1 MKTKIMINNTIYESV
16 EAFCRAYN
24 VKRKDVHKSEWEK
37 GLSIE
42 QMCKKY
48 AEKHEIVIK

>member
-1 MKTKIMINNTIYESV
+1 MKTKIMINNIIYDSV
-16 EAFCRAYN
+16 EAFCRAYH
-24 VKRKDVHKSEWEK
+24 VKRKDLHKSEWEK

-48 AEKHEIVIK
+48 AEKHEIATK